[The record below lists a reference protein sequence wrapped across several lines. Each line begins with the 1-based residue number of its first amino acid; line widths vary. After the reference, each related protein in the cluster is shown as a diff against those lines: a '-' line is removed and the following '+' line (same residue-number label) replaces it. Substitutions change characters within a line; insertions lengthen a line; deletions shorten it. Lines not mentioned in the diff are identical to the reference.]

1 LGGSLLSPERF
12 LYEMQGLVYL
22 MEWNRARGT
31 AVKVVAGGAADAAL
45 ALGPA
50 LAADVLARK
59 PMLAAQV
66 RVFVYCYCGATSLP
80 HCVAPG
86 PERGHVGYQFD
97 VLHG

>member
-1 LGGSLLSPERF
+1 LGGSLLSAERF

-66 RVFVYCYCGATSLP
+66 RALRRHIPPPPF
-80 HCVAPG
+80 
-86 PERGHVGYQFD
+86 R
-97 VLHG
+97 